1 MEVVIRSAI
10 LEDSNELLQLS
21 NKLIHLSD
29 WSNREVMLEQSLQ
42 DPNSKIY
49 VSEVEN
55 KIVGFIEERFFPDF
69 VEASTLGLIQSLIVD
84 ETYRKLGVG
93 AKLLRKAIEEAE
105 RRNAMEIHVWMEF
118 DNEQARNFYV
128 KQEFN
133 KRALL
138 LERTD

>member
-1 MEVVIRSAI
+1 MEVVIRRAI
-10 LEDSNELLQLS
+10 LEDSSELLRLS
-21 NKLIHLSD
+21 NKLIHLAD
-29 WSNREVMLEQSLQ
+29 WSNRGVMLEQSFQ

-69 VEASTLGLIQSLIVD
+69 VEASTLGLIQSLMVD
-84 ETYRKLGVG
+84 ETYRKHGIG
-93 AKLLRKAIEEAE
+93 AKLLRKAIEETE
-105 RRNAMEIHVWMEF
+105 RRNVLEVHVWTEF

-128 KQEFN
+128 KHGFN

-138 LERTD
+138 LERTN